1 MSEPFLFTYAVACGF
16 VFAAVLAT
24 GYQLVANRPARFE
37 LVQDLGSKPVL
48 AAFFRMLL
56 IVWAAP
62 YIIMRN
68 AVRGRLIER
77 RPIGWLA
84 ASALI
89 AAIWSMCAG
98 ILVLHTAVVLG

>member
-1 MSEPFLFTYAVACGF
+1 MSEPLLFTYAVACGF
-16 VFAAVLAT
+16 VFSAVLAT
-24 GYQLVANRPARFE
+24 GYQLLLNRPARFD
-37 LVQDLGSKPVL
+37 LVHDLGSKPVA

-77 RPIGWLA
+77 RPLGWLA
-84 ASALI
+84 ASALV
-89 AAIWSMCAG
+89 AGIWSLCAG
-98 ILVLHTAVVLG
+98 ILVLHTAIVLG

>member
-1 MSEPFLFTYAVACGF
+1 MSEPLLFTYAVACGF
-16 VFAAVLAT
+16 VFSAVL
-24 GYQLVANRPARFE
+24 VH
-37 LVQDLGSKPVL
+37 DLGSRPVA

-77 RPIGWLA
+77 RPLGWLA
-84 ASALI
+84 ASALV
-89 AAIWSMCAG
+89 AGIWSLCAG
-98 ILVLHTAVVLG
+98 ILVLHTAIVLG